1 MTGENSLTDREKIR
15 RILLTYVF
23 CRSRYTACD
32 VAEDITKKCYN
43 LGGVEI
49 PLLPLESLSFIIP
62 IVIILLSI
70 IPFGIILLI
79 IYAESKY
86 SYVCPGS
93 GIA

>member
-1 MTGENSLTDREKIR
+1 MICKSK
-15 RILLTYVF
+15 
-23 CRSRYTACD
+23 
-32 VAEDITKKCYN
+32 VAEEITKKCYKI
-43 LGGVEI
+43 GGVEI

-62 IVIILLSI
+62 IGIILLSI